1 MMRRS
6 PRVLHPDIAMGV
18 APPRP
23 AREEALDMSKFTNAR
38 RMADSDERRSS
49 SVRAQTAIVR
59 TLADALRHH
68 TASGEAAQSLRQQ
81 LVEEVS
87 RLRLNIL
94 GPALGGR

>member
-1 MMRRS
+1 
-6 PRVLHPDIAMGV
+6 MGV
-18 APPRP
+18 ARPRR
-23 AREEALDMSKFTNAR
+23 AREEAMNMSNATKAR
-38 RMADSDERRSS
+38 RMADSDERRTS

-87 RLRLNIL
+87 RLRLNL
-94 GPALGGR
+94 VTPAFRGR